1 MQKISR
7 LQINILAVTSGRFIF
22 CFMSTEATSQKLKQ
36 TYWSLQH
43 YILSFSLNAII
54 IVSEVTKL
62 AVPCYT
68 LKKVKIKPLL

>member
-1 MQKISR
+1 M
-7 LQINILAVTSGRFIF
+7 N
-22 CFMSTEATSQKLKQ
+22 TEATSQKLKQ

-43 YILSFSLNAII
+43 YIFSFIFFAII

-68 LKKVKIKPLL
+68 LKKVKIKPLLWKFRKTLISQGKTS

>member
-7 LQINILAVTSGRFIF
+7 LPVNILAVTSGRFIF
-22 CFMSTEATSQKLKQ
+22 CFMNTEATSQKLKQ

-43 YILSFSLNAII
+43 YIFSFIFFTII